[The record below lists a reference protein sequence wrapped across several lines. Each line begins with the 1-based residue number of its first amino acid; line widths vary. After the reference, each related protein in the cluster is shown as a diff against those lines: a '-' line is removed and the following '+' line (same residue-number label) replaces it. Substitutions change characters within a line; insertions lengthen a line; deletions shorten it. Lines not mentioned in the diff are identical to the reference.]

1 MDAVKILI
9 EIPSGSSVKYEL
21 NKESGLIEVDRFLH
35 TAMYYPTNYGYVL
48 DTYAEDGDP
57 TDILVLSSMK
67 VMPGVAMKAQ
77 VIGMLEMEDEAG
89 IDTKLIAVP
98 SAKVDPVYGSLQSIE
113 DVPATTKNMI
123 KHFFE
128 HYKDLEEG
136 KWVKVKDWLSREKAE
151 KVLTADFDRAKN
163 K

>member
-9 EIPSGSSVKYEL
+9 EIPSGSSIKYEL

-113 DVPATTKNMI
+113 DVPTATKNMI

-136 KWVKVKDWLSREKAE
+136 KWVKVKDWLSREEAE
-151 KVLTADFDRAKN
+151 KVLTADFDRAKS